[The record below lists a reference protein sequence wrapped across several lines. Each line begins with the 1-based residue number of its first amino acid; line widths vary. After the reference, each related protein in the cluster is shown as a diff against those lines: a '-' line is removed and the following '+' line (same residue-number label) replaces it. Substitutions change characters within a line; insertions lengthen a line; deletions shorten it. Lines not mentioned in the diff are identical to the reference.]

1 MGDPVT
7 KVTKSSV
14 KVIKAAEV
22 QSKGDG
28 EPDSEVIGLNAF
40 VDGNV
45 VSVSRLCQS
54 KAKPD
59 VADQIGRGLRSVY
72 NDVLSQPVPDR
83 FLDLLRRLEGAQS
96 GQLKKDA
103 L

>member
-7 KVTKSSV
+7 KLTKSSV
-14 KVIKAAEV
+14 KVRKAVE
-22 QSKGDG
+22 SKED
-28 EPDSEVIGLNAF
+28 EPESEVIGFNAF
-40 VDGNV
+40 VEGNIL
-45 VSVSRLCQS
+45 SPSRFCHS
-54 KAKPD
+54 KTKAE

-72 NDVLSQPVPDR
+72 NNVLSQPVPDR
-83 FLDLLRRLEGAQS
+83 FLDLLRRLEGEQS

>member
-1 MGDPVT
+1 VT
-7 KVTKSSV
+7 KLTKSSV
-14 KVIKAAEV
+14 KVIKAVEV
-22 QSKGDG
+22 QSKGD
-28 EPDSEVIGLNAF
+28 EPQSEVIGF
-40 VDGNV
+40 VDGNIL
-45 VSVSRLCQS
+45 SVSRLCKS
-54 KAKPD
+54 KTKAE
-59 VADQIGRGLRSVY
+59 VADQIGRGLRGVY